1 MDSICICRP
10 LQSMKS
16 LSKLKSVASLER
28 PRSLLIFD
36 AQWLEEFRKN
46 LHSSLTH
53 IEERFNRL
61 VNPSMV
67 ISSIDEHS
75 NQIQGLFNFIKNVEV
90 TCSGIQSTPLL
101 EKQNDIKA
109 YINQMTQKFSNEQL
123 VSFTADMTPH
133 LIQLLYE
140 LLVILISHIHTY
152 SNAFL
157 IPYEVDIYNDENE
170 SFDIQRLNNP
180 VSLTHSVRTLMS
192 LAFSFSSQRQQSRKL
207 FQLQRHSNYWQSSSI
222 LLSPFHLMWS
232 WFVSTFVCVME
243 IKL

>member
-1 MDSICICRP
+1 MHSICICRS

-16 LSKLKSVASLER
+16 LSKSKSVTSLER
-28 PRSLLIFD
+28 PRSLLISD

-75 NQIQGLFNFIKNVEV
+75 NQIQGLFNFIKNVQI
-90 TCSGIQSTPLL
+90 TCSGIQSAPVL
-101 EKQNDIKA
+101 EKQNEIKT
-109 YINQMTQKFSNEQL
+109 YINQMTEKFSSEQL

-133 LIQLLYE
+133 LTRLLYE
-140 LLVILISHIHTY
+140 LLVMLISHIHTY

-170 SFDIQRLNNP
+170 SLDIQRLNNP
-180 VSLTHSVRTLMS
+180 VSLTHSMRTLVSMD
-192 LAFSFSSQRQQSRKL
+192 FSFSSQRR
-207 FQLQRHSNYWQSSSI
+207 QLQRHSNY
-222 LLSPFHLMWS
+222 
-232 WFVSTFVCVME
+232 
-243 IKL
+243 

>member
-1 MDSICICRP
+1 
-10 LQSMKS
+10 MKS
-16 LSKLKSVASLER
+16 LSKSKSVASLER
-28 PRSLLIFD
+28 PRALLISD

-75 NQIQGLFNFIKNVEV
+75 NQIQGLFNFMKNVQI
-90 TCSGIQSTPLL
+90 TCSGIQSTPLV
-101 EKQNDIKA
+101 EKQNDIKT
-109 YINQMTQKFSNEQL
+109 YINQMTQKFSSEQL

-133 LIQLLYE
+133 LTRLLYE

-170 SFDIQRLNNP
+170 SLDIQRLNNP
-180 VSLTHSVRTLMS
+180 VSLTHPIRIVASLDFSV
-192 LAFSFSSQRQQSRKL
+192 SSQRQRSRKL
-207 FQLQRHSNYWQSSSI
+207 LQLQTRSNYWQSSSI
-222 LLSPFHLMWS
+222 LLSPFHPMWS